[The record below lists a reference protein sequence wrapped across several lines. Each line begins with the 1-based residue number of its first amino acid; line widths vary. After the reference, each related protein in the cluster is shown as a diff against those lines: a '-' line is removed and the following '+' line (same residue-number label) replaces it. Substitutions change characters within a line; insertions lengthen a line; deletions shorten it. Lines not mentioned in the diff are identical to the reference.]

1 MFFNKLL
8 KPAVLTIACAAA
20 LTAGSF
26 GNVSFF
32 HEAHAQTSQLSGL
45 PDFTKLVEDNGKA
58 VVSISTVKKAKRLG
72 PQNGV
77 PDEQLEMLR
86 RFGFPFPFGDFNGP
100 GMTPERRGQGSGFII
115 DPNGIILTNN
125 HVVDGAD
132 EVTVHL
138 TDKRE
143 FKAKV
148 IGTDPKTDIAVIKI
162 EGKNLPVVKLGKS
175 DDVKVGEWVAAIGA
189 PFGLDN
195 TVTAG
200 IVSAKSRNLPDEQ
213 FVPFIQTDVAVNP
226 GNSGGPLIN
235 MAGEAI
241 GINSQIYSRS
251 GGYMGISFAIPID
264 EALRVSEQL
273 KKTGKVTRGQIG
285 IQVAEVSVE
294 TAKAMN
300 LPNDRGV
307 MVARVEK
314 GSAAEKAGVEAG
326 DIILKFNSQSI
337 EKLSELP
344 RLVGDSIPG
353 TKVSLTVLRKGK
365 SLVLPVTISKAEL
378 DKPARK
384 DESSSSR
391 QGESLS
397 SSILGLQVAD
407 LTAPQ
412 KKRLGINHGVV
423 VTASASPAFE
433 SGIRKGDII
442 LRLNNGDV
450 TSQQDFQNQLVKA
463 GKAKMVVLLVA
474 RNNLIRYVPV
484 KPVAK

>member
-1 MFFNKLL
+1 MQKTVIFFARRFLL
-8 KPAVLTIACAAA
+8 VFLTVGFISFPLMPGEAAPATMVNGLPDLTSLVEKVGLLSLISERLKRSSQGEIPQWTWIGIFRNTCSAF
-20 LTAGSF
+20 F
-26 GNVSFF
+26 GIP
-32 HEAHAQTSQLSGL
+32 APDGQLSG
-45 PDFTKLVEDNGKA
+45 TQ
-58 VVSISTVKKAKRLG
+58 
-72 PQNGV
+72 PQ
-77 PDEQLEMLR
+77 EQV
-86 RFGFPFPFGDFNGP
+86 
-100 GMTPERRGQGSGFII
+100 RRGMGSGFII
-115 DPNGIILTNN
+115 TADGYILTNH
-125 HVVDGAD
+125 HVIDNAD
-132 EVTVHL
+132 EVFVRL
-138 TDKRE
+138 TDNRE
-143 FKAKV
+143 FKAKI
-148 IGTDPKTDIAVIKI
+148 IGSDKRTDVALLKI
-162 EGKNLPVVKLGKS
+162 EGKNLPVLKTGNS
-175 DDVKVGEWVAAIGA
+175 ANIKVGEWVLAIGS
-189 PFGLDN
+189 PFALEN

-200 IVSAKSRNLPDEQ
+200 IISAKARDTGDYLPL
-213 FVPFIQTDVAVNP
+213 IQTDVAVNP

>member
-1 MFFNKLL
+1 MQKNIISFIKRFLL
-8 KPAVLTIACAAA
+8 GVCVFAMPLMPVSATSGGMLNGLPDLTTLVEKVGPAVVNIRTIEKIQTRKNPAIEMNRDFQEY
-20 LTAGSF
+20 LFRFF
-26 GNVSFF
+26 GIP
-32 HEAHAQTSQLSGL
+32 APDGQLSG
-45 PDFTKLVEDNGKA
+45 A
-58 VVSISTVKKAKRLG
+58 Q
-72 PQNGV
+72 PQ
-77 PDEQLEMLR
+77 EQV
-86 RFGFPFPFGDFNGP
+86 
-100 GMTPERRGQGSGFII
+100 RRGMGSGFII
-115 DPNGIILTNN
+115 TAEGYILTNH
-125 HVVDGAD
+125 HVIDNAD
-132 EVTVHL
+132 EVFVRL
-138 TDKRE
+138 TDNRE
-143 FKAKV
+143 FKAKI
-148 IGTDPKTDIAVIKI
+148 IGSDKRTDVALLKI
-162 EGKNLPVVKLGKS
+162 EGNNLPVLKTGNSAKI
-175 DDVKVGEWVAAIGA
+175 KVGEWVLAIGS
-189 PFGLDN
+189 PFALEN

-200 IVSAKSRNLPDEQ
+200 IISAKARDTGDYLPL
-213 FVPFIQTDVAVNP
+213 IQTDVAVNP

-273 KKTGKVTRGQIG
+273 KKNGKVTRGQIG
-285 IQVAEVSVE
+285 IQVAEVSAE

-326 DIILKFNSQSI
+326 DIILKFNNQVI
-337 EKLSELP
+337 EKVSELP
-344 RLVGDSIPG
+344 RLVGDSVPG
-353 TKVSLTVLRKGK
+353 TKVRLTVLRKGK
-365 SLVLPVTISKAEL
+365 SLVLPVTISTAEL

-384 DESSSSR
+384 NESSSSR

-397 SSILGLQVAD
+397 SSVLGLQVAD

-423 VTASASPAFE
+423 VTASGSPAFE
-433 SGIRKGDII
+433 SGIRRGDVI
-442 LRLNNGDV
+442 LRINNGDV

-463 GKAKMVVLLVA
+463 GKAKTVVLLVA

>member
-1 MFFNKLL
+1 MC
-8 KPAVLTIACAAA
+8 IR
-20 LTAGSF
+20 
-26 GNVSFF
+26 
-32 HEAHAQTSQLSGL
+32 
-45 PDFTKLVEDNGKA
+45 D
-58 VVSISTVKKAKRLG
+58 R
-72 PQNGV
+72 
-77 PDEQLEMLR
+77 
-86 RFGFPFPFGDFNGP
+86 
-100 GMTPERRGQGSGFII
+100 
-115 DPNGIILTNN
+115 
-125 HVVDGAD
+125 
-132 EVTVHL
+132 
-138 TDKRE
+138 
-143 FKAKV
+143 
-148 IGTDPKTDIAVIKI
+148 
-162 EGKNLPVVKLGKS
+162 NLPVLKTGNS
-175 DDVKVGEWVAAIGA
+175 ANIKVGEWVLAIGS
-189 PFGLDN
+189 PFALEN

-200 IVSAKSRNLPDEQ
+200 IISAKARDTGDYLPL
-213 FVPFIQTDVAVNP
+213 IQTDVAVNP

-412 KKRLGINHGVV
+412 KKRLGVNHGVV